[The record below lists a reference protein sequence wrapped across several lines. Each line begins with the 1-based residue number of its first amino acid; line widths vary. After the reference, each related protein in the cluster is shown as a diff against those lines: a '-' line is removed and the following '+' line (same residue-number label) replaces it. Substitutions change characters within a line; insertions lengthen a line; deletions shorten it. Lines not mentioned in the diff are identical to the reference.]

1 MQCPECHVE
10 LNQIDEY
17 GYFCAHQSGE
27 KLGDI
32 FQCPNINGFESEK
45 TARKYNPEFEG
56 DWREI
61 LCESTVHNGHFYTD
75 KSGNLKEGYP
85 C

>member
-1 MQCPECHVE
+1 MKCPECRAE

-32 FQCPNINGFESEK
+32 FQCPNFEGFVSEEE
-45 TARKYNPEFEG
+45 AREYNPEFE
-56 DWREI
+56 DWEDI
-61 LCESTVHNGHFYTD
+61 VCESAVHNGYFHTD
-75 KSGNLKEGYP
+75 KLGNLKEGYP